1 MPRIRHIAIATQ
13 DPEATARFYKEG
25 LGLREAGVVSSDL
38 AEGYYLTDG
47 HVNIAILK
55 FKTDAAATT
64 EGAPRYTGVHHLGF
78 EVDDMESARKRIED
92 AGAVFQ
98 KMAGAPTPGAGG
110 VQANV
115 EVKFKGPD
123 GVTVDLSE
131 HGWAGTKP
139 D

>member
-47 HVNIAILK
+47 HVNVAILK

-64 EGAPRYTGVHHLGF
+64 EGSPRYTGVHHLGF

-98 KMAGAPTPGAGG
+98 KMAGAPTAGG
-110 VQANV
+110 TGNV
-115 EVKFKGPD
+115 EVKFRGPD

-131 HGWAGTKP
+131 HGWAGTAP
-139 D
+139 A